1 MPSKLYY
8 DTTDAPVGIK
18 VDSYKPLET
27 NTSTYA
33 NNATMGLND
42 NAQEPGGGNENEVQN
57 INMPLLQYKFIFQL
71 NSKIITHC

>member
-1 MPSKLYY
+1 MFCITDFVQIKTFKMPIKLYY
-8 DTTDAPVGIK
+8 DTTDDYVVIK

-42 NAQEPGGGNENEVQN
+42 NAQEPGGGNENEV
-57 INMPLLQYKFIFQL
+57 
-71 NSKIITHC
+71 